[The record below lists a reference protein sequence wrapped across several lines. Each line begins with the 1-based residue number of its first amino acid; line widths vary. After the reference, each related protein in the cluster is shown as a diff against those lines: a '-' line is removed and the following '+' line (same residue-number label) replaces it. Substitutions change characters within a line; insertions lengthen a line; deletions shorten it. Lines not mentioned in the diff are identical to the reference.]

1 MGGNNLSQ
9 EKGREL
15 LSLLMAALRE
25 LEAAGGNKGMS
36 EYRAYL
42 HGQVYGLAMALR
54 LIFPGPGNLG
64 EKAALALR
72 PLMTE
77 HLCRCGDEGSPED

>member
-1 MGGNNLSQ
+1 MGENNVSP
-9 EKGREL
+9 EKGGEL
-15 LSLLMAALRE
+15 LNLLMAALRE
-25 LEAAGGNKGMS
+25 LEAAGGKKGMS

-54 LIFPGPGNLG
+54 LMFPGPGNLG

-77 HLCRCGDEGSPED
+77 HLCRCGDEESPEN

>member
-1 MGGNNLSQ
+1 MREENLYP
-9 EKGREL
+9 EKGGEL
-15 LSLLMAALRE
+15 FILLTAALRD
-25 LEAAGGNKGMS
+25 LEAAGGKKGMS

-42 HGQVYGLAMALR
+42 HGQVYGLATALR
-54 LIFPGPGNLG
+54 LMFPGPGNLG

-77 HLCRCGDEGSPED
+77 HLCRCGNEESLED